1 MIKDTVYYLIADMKS
16 MIEVL
21 VLYSKSETGAEVL
34 INLFKEKRGNESK
47 MVFFDAFYFFRN

>member
-1 MIKDTVYYLIADMKS
+1 MVKDTVYYLIADMKS

-21 VLYSKSETGAEVL
+21 VLYSKNEAGAEVL

-47 MVFFDAFYFFRN
+47 MVFFDAFYFSRN